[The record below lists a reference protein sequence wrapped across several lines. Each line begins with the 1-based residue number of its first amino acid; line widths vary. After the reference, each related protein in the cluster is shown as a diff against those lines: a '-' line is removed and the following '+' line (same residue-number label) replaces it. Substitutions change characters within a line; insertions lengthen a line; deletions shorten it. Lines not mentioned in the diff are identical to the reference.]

1 MAKIQPIEVPHVGIG
16 TRLEV
21 TVLNFR
27 TSDVTAQTYNRL
39 LTDEGKDVIPG
50 WNYSLTEAEYAAWG
64 EDNSV
69 VDDYVAADKGL
80 VIIPDVPE
88 VEAE

>member
-1 MAKIQPIEVPHVGIG
+1 MAKVQPVNVPNVGIG
-16 TRLEV
+16 TTLEV

-27 TSDVTAQTYNRL
+27 TNDTTAQTWNRL
-39 LTDEGKDVIPG
+39 MSDDGKDVIPS
-50 WNYSLTEAEYAAWG
+50 WNYTLTDAEYAAWG

-80 VIIPDVPE
+80 VIIPDAP
-88 VEAE
+88 VED

>member
-1 MAKIQPIEVPHVGIG
+1 MAKVQPTNIPHVGIG
-16 TRLEV
+16 TQLEV
-21 TVLNFR
+21 TLLPFK

-39 LTDEGKDVIPG
+39 LDDDGKDVIPG
-50 WNYSLTEAEYAAWG
+50 WNYQLTEEEYATWG

-80 VIIPDVPE
+80 VIVPDVPE
-88 VEAE
+88 AE

>member
-1 MAKIQPIEVPHVGIG
+1 MAKIQPIEFPLAG
-16 TRLEV
+16 TATTLEV
-21 TVLNFR
+21 TVLSFK
-27 TSDVTAQTYNRL
+27 TSDVTVVTYNKL
-39 LTDEGKDVIPG
+39 LTDEGKEVIPG

-80 VIIPDVPE
+80 VILSEI
-88 VEAE
+88 